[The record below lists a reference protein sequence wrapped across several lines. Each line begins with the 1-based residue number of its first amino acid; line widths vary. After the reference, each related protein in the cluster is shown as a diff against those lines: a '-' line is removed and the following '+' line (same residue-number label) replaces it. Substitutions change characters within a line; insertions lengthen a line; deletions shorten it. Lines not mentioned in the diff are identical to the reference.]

1 MESIKIF
8 ISGDF
13 APRLRVR
20 DCILRGDYKLLYN
33 DMLEIIRQSDYAI
46 TNLESPLT
54 NTVTPIRKT
63 GPNLIAPTKSVEA
76 LKYVPF
82 NLVTLANNHAMD
94 QGKQGLETTIDLL
107 KKNNID
113 YVGAGLNEEEIQEPK
128 YLNIKGKTIAII
140 NCCENEWSTTLEEG
154 AGCNPLNEIAI
165 YYQIDKAKR
174 HSDYC
179 LLIIHGGHEM
189 YELPSPRM
197 VKLYRWFIDLG
208 VDAVIGHHTH
218 CYGGREVYRGK
229 NIIYSLGN
237 FVFDHPYWKSGPWTE
252 ACACVLDITDN
263 GIDAQMIPFRQ
274 CNDKVGIQ
282 LLKSDELQYFI
293 AMDSEKTDLIIDNE
307 RLVQEYSKYLHDKA
321 NLFEA
326 YIEPISGKWV
336 LALKKFHVIKSFLS
350 SKKRLLLLNLIRC
363 ESHRDVLMNQLK
375 NTSE

>member
-1 MESIKIF
+1 MEKIKIF

-13 APRLRVR
+13 APRLRVK
-20 DCILRGDYKLLYN
+20 DSILRGDYDSLYN
-33 DMLEIIRQSDYAI
+33 DMLKIIRQSDYAI

-54 NTVTPIRKT
+54 DMVTPIRKT

-76 LKYVPF
+76 LKCVPF
-82 NLVTLANNHAMD
+82 HMVTLANNHAMD
-94 QGKQGLETTIDLL
+94 QGKQGLKSTINIL
-107 KKNNID
+107 KENDID
-113 YVGAGLNEEEIQEPK
+113 YVGAGLNEEEIKEPR
-128 YLNIKGKTIAII
+128 YVNIKGKTIAII
-140 NCCENEWSTTLEEG
+140 NCCENEWSTMLSEG
-154 AGCNPLNEIAI
+154 VGCNPLNDIAI

-179 LLIIHGGHEM
+179 FLIIHGGHEM

-218 CYGGREVYRGK
+218 CYCGREVYNGK

-237 FVFDHPYWKSGPWTE
+237 FVFDHPHWKSGAWTE
-252 ACACVLDITDN
+252 ACACVLEVTDM
-263 GIDAQMIPFRQ
+263 GIDVQMIPFRQ

-282 LLKSDELQYFI
+282 LLKSDELQSFTTK
-293 AMDSEKTDLIIDNE
+293 DLEKTNLIQDDE
-307 RLVQEYSKYLHDKA
+307 RLNQEFSKYLHNKA

-363 ESHRDVLMNQLK
+363 ESHRDILINQLK